1 MDTMEFEDFTICF
14 FKLYRL
20 PLLLDP
26 KSAEAEK
33 SAVRKITSSEY
44 LDLDH
49 RKPLIRRLSILTVC
63 SLYILPSILYIMD
76 NQSGYSTIYCRD
88 QIHSY
93 NTREG
98 ASWTMDISRCH
109 LYYCN
114 FITIRC
120 LSSDVELTHKVDN
133 MVIIGYRWY
142 IYTYL
147 FNEVRVY
154 AVGPQ

>member
-1 MDTMEFEDFTICF
+1 MQ
-14 FKLYRL
+14 RR
-20 PLLLDP
+20 
-26 KSAEAEK
+26 AEAEK

-49 RKPLIRRLSILTVC
+49 RKPEAKNLDGL
-63 SLYILPSILYIMD
+63 SLYILPFILYIRN
-76 NQSGYSTIYCRD
+76 NQSGYSTIYCRY

-98 ASWTMDISRCH
+98 ASWTMDN

-120 LSSDVELTHKVDN
+120 LSSDAELTHKVDN

-147 FNEVRVY
+147 LNVVSGY
-154 AVGPQ
+154 VVGPHSTYYFQTSLL